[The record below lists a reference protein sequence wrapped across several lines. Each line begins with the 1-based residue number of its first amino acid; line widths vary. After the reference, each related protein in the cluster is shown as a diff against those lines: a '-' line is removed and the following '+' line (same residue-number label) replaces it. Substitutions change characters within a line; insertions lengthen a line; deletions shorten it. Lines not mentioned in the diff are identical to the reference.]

1 MSEFN
6 VYEVLRSLS
15 IQARASIAIG
25 ILWELAQATDP
36 DYSEACG
43 DSSLSND
50 IPRND
55 RERFVRLCHKA
66 SLEINASGFCDSGKW
81 ERWVNY

>member
-6 VYEVLRSLS
+6 VYEVIRNMSLS
-15 IQARASIAIG
+15 DKANLTVNFLLDLARA
-25 ILWELAQATDP
+25 TDQ
-36 DYSEACG
+36 DYSDACG

-55 RERFVRLCHKA
+55 RQRFVRLCHKA
-66 SLEINASGFCDSGKW
+66 ALEINASGFCDSGEW